1 MLSYE
6 DDYTIYSH
14 GEISMNYVRILVIMP
29 IDHYAKSLSD
39 GFARFIDST
48 AGSPSCRFSA
58 VNPLYS
64 GTPKRVLLQTV
75 KTQMKCSKLLHF
87 IRVNTVCKGK

>member
-1 MLSYE
+1 MPRMILFGISMLNYE

-14 GEISMNYVRILVIMP
+14 GEISVSYVRILVIMP

-39 GFARFIDST
+39 GFAGFIDST

-58 VNPLYS
+58 FNSFVFGIPINGYIYE
-64 GTPKRVLLQTV
+64 Q
-75 KTQMKCSKLLHF
+75 
-87 IRVNTVCKGK
+87 